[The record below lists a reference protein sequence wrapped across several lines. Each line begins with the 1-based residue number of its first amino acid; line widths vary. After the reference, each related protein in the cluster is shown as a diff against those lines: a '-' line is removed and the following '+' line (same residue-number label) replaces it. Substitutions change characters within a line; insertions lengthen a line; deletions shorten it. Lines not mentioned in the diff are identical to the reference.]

1 MGDSVWRQLAAE
13 LGLRDP
19 LIIWHVARD
28 NVTEITNFLSLI
40 VGSTGKIALNIILV
54 SSNEVSEVSEP
65 CVSHRGTSS
74 TMSQQRNPI
83 SSDVIPTQ
91 LRSSCGRMLAWE

>member
-1 MGDSVWRQLAAE
+1 MSDSVCGQLAAE
-13 LGLRDP
+13 LGLQDP

-28 NVTEITNFLSLI
+28 SVTEITNFLSLI
-40 VGSTGKIALNIILV
+40 LGSTGKIALNIILV
-54 SSNEVSEVSEP
+54 SSNEASEVSEP
-65 CVSHRGTSS
+65 CVSHWGASS

-91 LRSSCGRMLAWE
+91 LRSPCGRMLARE